1 VDTVKDMLDVKGRYI
16 WSISPSKS
24 VYQAIELMAEKE
36 VGALTVLNDGGALA
50 GIVSERDYA
59 RKVILK
65 SKVASEVTVG
75 DIMTRDVISVDEN
88 SSIDTCMFLM
98 SDNKIRHLPVV
109 VEGRLVGIITVG
121 DLLKFNL
128 KQKSIELE
136 ELENYIMDETGG
148 SG

>member
-1 VDTVKDMLDVKGRYI
+1 VDTVKDMLDVKGRNI
-16 WSISPSKS
+16 WSISPAKS

-36 VGALTVLNDGGALA
+36 VGALTVLNEGGALA

-65 SKVASEVTVG
+65 NNVASEVTIG
-75 DIMTRDVISVDEN
+75 EIMTTEVISVDEN

-109 VEGRLVGIITVG
+109 VEGKLVGIITVG

>member
-1 VDTVKDMLDVKGRYI
+1 MDTVKDMLDAKGRDI

-36 VGALTVLNDGGALA
+36 IGALPVLDDSGALS

-65 SKVASEVTVG
+65 NKVASEVTIEK
-75 DIMTRDVISVDEN
+75 IMTRAVISIDEN
-88 SSIDTCMFLM
+88 STIENCMFLM
-98 SDNKIRHLPVV
+98 SANEIRHLPVV

-128 KQKSIELE
+128 KQKSTEIRNLE
-136 ELENYIMDETGG
+136 DYIMDETGG